1 MPKYIDL
8 KTRKDEETITVGH
21 HVWFLKF
28 LNKFREGRESWEQIA
43 MRLITSRKLDP
54 EHSKKLKQE
63 IANYDKF
70 L

>member
-8 KTRKDEETITVGH
+8 NKRKDEETIAVGH
-21 HVWFLKF
+21 HIWFLKF
-28 LNKFREGRESWEQIA
+28 LNKFREGRESWEQIT
-43 MRLITSRKLDP
+43 MRLITQRKLDP

>member
-8 KTRKDEETITVGH
+8 SKRKDEETITVGH

-28 LNKFREGRESWEQIA
+28 LDKFRIGRESWEQIA
-43 MRLITSRKLDP
+43 MRLITSKKFNP
-54 EHSKKLKQE
+54 EDSKKLKQE
-63 IANYDKF
+63 IANYQKF